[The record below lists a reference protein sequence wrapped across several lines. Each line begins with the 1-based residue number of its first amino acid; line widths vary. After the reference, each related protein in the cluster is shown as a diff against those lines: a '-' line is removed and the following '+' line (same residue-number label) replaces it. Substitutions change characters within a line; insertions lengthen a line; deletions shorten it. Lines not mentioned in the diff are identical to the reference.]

1 MTDPVFTVALGVELA
16 LVVGGL
22 ALLWRLKFA
31 RAARQS
37 PATVRLATWDG
48 PLSEFLLYLW
58 LIIVGAFGLLYAAG
72 FAAPH
77 LPFAAEERITLTST
91 AAHLG
96 GILGLVL
103 FWRVFARR
111 SAVPA
116 TPASDRP
123 GIFVSGF
130 ATFLISIPLVYAVA
144 FLWQGG
150 LQLCGVEPEPQDL
163 IAVLR
168 NSNSTLF
175 QALMIIA
182 ATVVVPIAEE
192 SFFRGGL
199 FRYARGRVPRWVA
212 LLVPALLFGAMHA
225 NLSGFLPLSALGLIF
240 ALAYE
245 RTGRLGTCIVA
256 HGLFNLH
263 SVVMLF
269 TGVGT

>member
-1 MTDPVFTVALGVELA
+1 MTDPVFTVALGAELV
-16 LVVGGL
+16 LVLGGL

-31 RAARQS
+31 RDARQS
-37 PATVRLATWDG
+37 AAPVRLAPWDA
-48 PLSEFLLYLW
+48 PASEFLLYLW
-58 LIIVGAFGLLYAAG
+58 LIIAGAFCLLYAAG
-72 FAAPH
+72 FVAPH
-77 LPFAAEERITLTST
+77 LPFEAEERLNLTGVS
-91 AAHLG
+91 AHLG
-96 GILGLVL
+96 ALLGLVI

-111 SAVPA
+111 SAAPA
-116 TPASDRP
+116 PMAPGP
-123 GIFVSGF
+123 GIFLSGF

-150 LQLCGVEPEPQDL
+150 LQLCGIDPEPQDL

-175 QALMIIA
+175 QGLMIVA
-182 ATVVVPIAEE
+182 ATIVVPIAEE
-192 SFFRGGL
+192 SLFRGGL

-212 LLVPALLFGAMHA
+212 LTVPALLFGAMHA
-225 NLSGFLPLSALGLIF
+225 NLSGFLPLSVLGLIF

-245 RTGRLGTCIVA
+245 RTGRLGTSIVA